1 MHLLSRGQLALGTT
15 TRTVGCRLVC
25 KGPAS
30 RPFYGRHAILASTSL
45 ATGTNSAAAGGA
57 APTEPGQT
65 EAPRNVNYTYQ
76 LSVNSAAVWGI
87 FGLFMCGIGVWL
99 CSPQMLA
106 KLGKDGIIGCITLVI
121 GALGIYKGDM
131 DKLKGKI
138 DNVHAEL
145 TAFKLEVMTKLND
158 MSSILKR
165 LDENG
170 K

>member
-1 MHLLSRGQLALGTT
+1 MCAFISQ
-15 TRTVGCRLVC
+15 
-25 KGPAS
+25 GPAS
-30 RPFYGRHAILASTSL
+30 RPFYGRHTILASTSL

-65 EAPRNVNYTYQ
+65 EAPRNVNYTFQ

-87 FGLFMCGIGVWL
+87 FGIFMCGIGVWL

-106 KLGKDGIIGCITLVI
+106 KLGKDGIIGCIALVI
-121 GALGIYKGDM
+121 GSLAIYKGDM
-131 DKLKGKI
+131 DKLESKI
-138 DNVHAEL
+138 DKVHAEL
-145 TAFKLEVMTKLND
+145 ESKIEKVHAELAAFKLEVMTKLNE